1 MSGELATYKLDN
13 TFLFHNSPANEMF
26 GVFFN
31 QLGSLGFFSPG
42 SDRMPP

>member
-1 MSGELATYKLDN
+1 MSGESTYKLDN

-31 QLGSLGFFSPG
+31 Q
-42 SDRMPP
+42 